1 MKGRDGKTNIDLN
14 EPPGAFVG
22 AEAGM
27 SVGGE
32 PPRKSRGPQR
42 VKGDNFM
49 ATGES
54 QATSIKAARMP
65 THWRRGGFVRRADG
79 GFVPGRDR
87 GSASPPGDL
96 KEGPPPEPDRDEET
110 NYKRGGM
117 TGHKSGGPVQ
127 HQEGDWS
134 GARFRGDPLANA
146 DEARNKTAVA
156 GSRRP
161 TSFEKSADEEADDPR
176 GARGF
181 PSRYKSG
188 GHLSAAARK
197 ALPSTSFALPGQGK
211 GPQGKGAGSYPI
223 NDASHARNALARVSQ
238 HGNPSQQSKVRAA
251 VHRKFPG
258 IGKK

>member
-49 ATGES
+49 ASGES

-65 THWRRGGFVRRADG
+65 THWRRGGFVQKRADG
-79 GFVPGRDR
+79 GSVDMFQEARKTAPKTAVPPRERARQRALDDLFKPQPGDK
-87 GSASPPGDL
+87 PPGDAD
-96 KEGPPPEPDRDEET
+96 KGPPPEPNRDPET
-110 NYKRGGM
+110 NYKRGG
-117 TGHKSGGPVQ
+117 
-127 HQEGDWS
+127 
-134 GARFRGDPLANA
+134 
-146 DEARNKTAVA
+146 
-156 GSRRP
+156 
-161 TSFEKSADEEADDPR
+161 
-176 GARGF
+176 
-181 PSRYKSG
+181 
-188 GHLSAAARK
+188 HLSAASRK

-211 GPQGKGAGSYPI
+211 GPQGKGSGSYPI
-223 NDASHARNALARVSQ
+223 PDASHARNALARVSQ

>member
-49 ATGES
+49 ASGES
-54 QATSIKAARMP
+54 QATSIKAVRIP
-65 THWRRGGFVRRADG
+65 THWRRGGFVQKRANG
-79 GFVPGRDR
+79 GEVDDLVYRGDAGNAVAQNLPASSRNTAGATTRTLPYKSKPNIPQSTIDKFGVPARERARQRALDELFKPQPGDK
-87 GSASPPGDL
+87 PPGDAD
-96 KEGPPPEPDRDEET
+96 KGPPSDPNRDPET
-110 NYKRGGM
+110 NY
-117 TGHKSGGPVQ
+117 
-127 HQEGDWS
+127 
-134 GARFRGDPLANA
+134 AR
-146 DEARNKTAVA
+146 
-156 GSRRP
+156 
-161 TSFEKSADEEADDPR
+161 
-176 GARGF
+176 
-181 PSRYKSG
+181 G
-188 GHLSAAARK
+188 GHLNAAARK

-211 GPQGKGAGSYPI
+211 GPQGKGSGSYPI
-223 NDASHARNALARVSQ
+223 PDASHARNALARVSQ